1 MKLMAISSD
10 RDSSDRDG
18 PPTSPPPSAPGSAP
32 DSAPQAAWWRRAWRR
47 RRSRQRQD
55 LVFFGIAAGWVLFDQ
70 ITKVIVR
77 SFLDRGEHWE
87 LASFFRFSH
96 VTNDGA
102 AFGLFDGA
110 NVLLAASTLI
120 AVVVV
125 GLYYLFPPL
134 NHWMIRLGL
143 ALILGGSV
151 GNLLD
156 RLYQGS
162 VTDFINFS
170 HYPAFNVA
178 DSGIVVGVAAVI
190 LYLLFAEPRR
200 STPDP

>member
-1 MKLMAISSD
+1 M
-10 RDSSDRDG
+10 
-18 PPTSPPPSAPGSAP
+18 
-32 DSAPQAAWWRRAWRR
+32 
-47 RRSRQRQD
+47 
-55 LVFFGIAAGWVLFDQ
+55 FFGIGAGWVLFDQ

-110 NVLLAASTLI
+110 NVVLAASTFI

-134 NHWMIRLGL
+134 NHWIIRLGL

-178 DSGIVVGVAAVI
+178 DSGIVLGVAAVI